1 MIRFALVL
9 LMSLAVSLQAVA
21 AVKFNS
27 GNSDGY
33 KVVSPKA
40 KLIGKNFEFVS
51 VGLVAIDLSKRM
63 SSVSQGILQQRCIYS
78 TNVPNVIND
87 VNAPPDYGLDDR
99 FNATAGF
106 FRGAAANCLGGKIQ
120 LCEQIHQ
127 HALDYAKNSKLSKP
141 REYPHKINDTMTV
154 NMRLIG
160 PMAMALGISWNI
172 VEPNEVEKG
181 LIIDWLKGIEPTFDT
196 PLRTKRPYTKHED
209 GFAAN
214 PAAHNHTVQS
224 SIASMS
230 VGALIGDEE
239 KFMKGID
246 QWFVTLDSM
255 RPDGSLPIETSRGAR
270 AMFYHGR
277 VLSALFAIAL
287 RSEVQGVDLF
297 SIEREKSIHKA
308 VKFYLD
314 VAREPNLVTK
324 YAKVNKAPGP
334 SNDYTRQDVSKVGG
348 FDGAGHGWVKIYM
361 ERFPNHPNTK
371 TLESLSKSSNPIAA
385 KLSVSVSQ
393 MGKSSEWITVD
404 TRCFYNSVVE
414 AEQKANYDR
423 TRTGMEK
430 RFSCLRSHVESNGFK
445 NFPSNQEIDAFIQ
458 NVEKLTFTSD
468 TSVTTGT
475 DTKKISPFQILR
487 LGLPKLS
494 MADHKKA
501 IVKLVNFE
509 GTNEEYCAR
518 LLP

>member
-1 MIRFALVL
+1 MIRFALIL
-9 LMSLAVSLQAVA
+9 LMSLAVNSKVVA
-21 AVKFNS
+21 AVNFNS
-27 GNSDGY
+27 GNENRY
-33 KVVSPKA
+33 KIVSPEA
-40 KLIGKNFEFVS
+40 KLIAENFEFVS
-51 VGLVAIDLSKRM
+51 VGLVAIDLSRRM
-63 SSVSQGILQQRCIYS
+63 SSIAQGILQQRCIYT
-78 TNVPNVIND
+78 TNIPDVIND
-87 VNAPPDYGLDDR
+87 VNAPSDYGLDGR
-99 FNATAGF
+99 FDASSGF

-141 REYPHKINDTMTV
+141 REKPFHINDTLTV

-160 PMAMALGISWNI
+160 PMAMALALSWST
-172 VEPNEVEKG
+172 VEPNETEKR
-181 LIIDWLKGIEPTFDT
+181 IIVDWLQKIEPAFDS
-196 PLRTKRPYTKHED
+196 PIRTRRPYTINED

-214 PAAHNHTVQS
+214 AAANNHTVQS

-230 VGALIGDEE
+230 VGSLIGDKE
-239 KFMKGID
+239 KFMRGID

-287 RSEVQGVDLF
+287 RAEVQGVDLF
-297 SIEREKSIHKA
+297 SIDRKKSIHKA

-314 VAREPNLVTK
+314 VAKEPHLVTK

-334 SNDYTRQDVSKVGG
+334 SKDYTRQDVSKVGG

-371 TLESLSKSSNPIAA
+371 ILESLSKPSNPIAA
-385 KLSVSVSQ
+385 KLSVSMSQ

-404 TRCFYNSVVE
+404 TRCFYNSVGQ

-423 TRTGMEK
+423 TKNGMEK
-430 RFSCLRSHVESNGFK
+430 RFSCLRSHVEANGSK

-458 NVEKLTFTSD
+458 NVKQLTFTSD

-475 DTKKISPFQILR
+475 DTKKVSPFQIVR

-494 MADHKKA
+494 IAVHKKA
-501 IVKLVNFE
+501 FVTLVNFE
-509 GTNEEYCAR
+509 GSNEEYCAK
-518 LLP
+518 LTP